1 MNYNIQW
8 LGVSFGKLLV
18 GYNSGF
24 SIHSLTVEGRPQSMR
39 AFLSVTLCNE
49 MLIYYMNWS
58 ACFIGISTTEK
69 SRITTRE
76 KLSSFFTC
84 VWDSQSAAC
93 TSLAVSSGF
102 SVLVARRHGVSLH
115 VFNSLSHS
123 FAALNRE
130 ISSWTLKEKF
140 HISARPCIIHFL
152 TSLVVQSFSKT
163 PVIKAN
169 SRSTW
174 PELHCVIFL
183 ILWLSQDD

>member
-69 SRITTRE
+69 SRITTHE
-76 KLSSFFTC
+76 KL
-84 VWDSQSAAC
+84 V
-93 TSLAVSSGF
+93 
-102 SVLVARRHGVSLH
+102 
-115 VFNSLSHS
+115 
-123 FAALNRE
+123 
-130 ISSWTLKEKF
+130 
-140 HISARPCIIHFL
+140 
-152 TSLVVQSFSKT
+152 
-163 PVIKAN
+163 
-169 SRSTW
+169 
-174 PELHCVIFL
+174 
-183 ILWLSQDD
+183 